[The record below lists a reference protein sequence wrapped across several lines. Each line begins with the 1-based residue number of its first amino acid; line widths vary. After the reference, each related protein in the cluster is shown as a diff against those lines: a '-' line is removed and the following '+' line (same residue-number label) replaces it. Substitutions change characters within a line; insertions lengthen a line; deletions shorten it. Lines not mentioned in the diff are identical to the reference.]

1 MVCRDRCEEC
11 KIQMDRSNL
20 CNLTLMNKFASVYG
34 ITALIYL
41 LIGMILLIAGFTFR
55 SIMGI
60 FIIIPLGI
68 IFMISSILQYTAA
81 KKFINNG

>member
-1 MVCRDRCEEC
+1 
-11 KIQMDRSNL
+11 
-20 CNLTLMNKFASVYG
+20 MNRFASVYG

-41 LIGMILLIAGFTFR
+41 LIGMVLLIAGFTFR

-68 IFMISSILQYTAA
+68 IFLISSILQYAAA
-81 KKFINNG
+81 KKFANNG